1 MGTGWRDL
9 RYALRVLIKKPG
21 FTVVSVASL
30 ALGIGANTAIF
41 TVINAVFLH
50 PLAIS
55 DPARVV
61 ELFTKDNKTFQT
73 GNFTL
78 TPTSLPNYEDYRDQN
93 RVFTGLAAYFP
104 FGFTPGYFETLRLP
118 FREGRDFNEF
128 DDARSKPVAIVNET
142 LARHLWPGQDA
153 LSKRF
158 SVVQETALYEV
169 VGVVA
174 GSVIGV
180 IGETPQ
186 PMICLPLQQ
195 EYSPAVALL
204 VRARGDP
211 ASLLGPVRDSVQ
223 QLDRNLP
230 LRGTRTVQEAIEAG
244 LWAPRMGAVL
254 LSIFGAVALA
264 LAMIGVYGVMSYS
277 VSQRANEIGIRMALG
292 AQRGDVLRLV
302 MKQGMGMALSGT
314 ALGVLAAL
322 ALGRVV
328 SGLLFG
334 VSGRDPTTLAV
345 VTGILTVVA
354 WLACY
359 VPARRATRVDP
370 LVALRHE

>member
-1 MGTGWRDL
+1 M
-9 RYALRVLIKKPG
+9 
-21 FTVVSVASL
+21 
-30 ALGIGANTAIF
+30 
-41 TVINAVFLH
+41 
-50 PLAIS
+50 
-55 DPARVV
+55 
-61 ELFTKDNKTFQT
+61 
-73 GNFTL
+73 
-78 TPTSLPNYEDYRDQN
+78 
-93 RVFTGLAAYFP
+93 
-104 FGFTPGYFETLRLP
+104 
-118 FREGRDFNEF
+118 
-128 DDARSKPVAIVNET
+128 
-142 LARHLWPGQDA
+142 
-153 LSKRF
+153 
-158 SVVQETALYEV
+158 
-169 VGVVA
+169 
-174 GSVIGV
+174 
-180 IGETPQ
+180 
-186 PMICLPLQQ
+186 
-195 EYSPAVALL
+195 
-204 VRARGDP
+204 
-211 ASLLGPVRDSVQ
+211 RDSVQ

-277 VSQRANEIGIRMALG
+277 VSQRANEIGIFMALG

-302 MKQGMGMALSGT
+302 MKQGMGMALSGA